1 MFKKINFFIVTIA
14 ATLMFSNP
22 VFSES
27 TVEDFE
33 VWGNVTATG
42 SLAPLNPSLKNF
54 RFWLEGQGRFGND
67 ASRFSQGII
76 RPGVGYAVN
85 EKTTVWLGYAWI
97 PTAQPFALRHSFN
110 ENRIWQ
116 QVLWADNFSF
126 GRVTSRT
133 RLEQRFFDGN
143 ASGNSDV
150 AHRFRQ
156 FFKLA
161 VPMPVISP
169 DVSFVIANEV
179 FVNLNNTDRGV
190 FNGFDQNRIFAG
202 VAYRFNKLATTE
214 IGYMNQYYNR
224 PHSRRPDQMVHIL
237 GVNLFLNF

>member
-1 MFKKINFFIVTIA
+1 MFKKINIFIVTIA
-14 ATLMFSNP
+14 VTLMFSNP
-22 VFSES
+22 VFSEA
-27 TVEDFE
+27 TVDDFE

-42 SLAPLNPSLKNF
+42 SLAPVNPSLTNF

-67 ASRFSQGII
+67 SSQFSQGII

-85 EKTTVWLGYAWI
+85 DKTTVWLGYAWI
-97 PTAQPFALRHSFN
+97 PTAQPFALRNSFN

-133 RLEQRFFDGN
+133 RFEQRFFDEN
-143 ASGNSDV
+143 APGNSDV

-161 VPMPVISP
+161 VPMPFISP
-169 DVSFVIANEV
+169 DVSFVIQDEI
-179 FVNLNNTDRGV
+179 FVNMTNTDRGI
-190 FNGFDQNRIFAG
+190 FNGFDQNRVFSGI
-202 VAYRFNKLATTE
+202 AYKFNKIATGE

-224 PHSRRPDQMVHIL
+224 PHSRRADQMVHIL